1 MISNLRIF
9 NIIKGDAKL
18 KKNGDNKKK
27 KIKKIRCGMMNGSD
41 IQEMIDKLI
50 DWYKVRFPNYCL
62 TVNNGAVEIDKLYRE
77 NSNCVNMTF
86 DEFINRMVFSFET
99 SLKCYYAK
107 DIEATELQKFTNID
121 STKAIVVKLYTIKEK
136 FLKRD
141 IDKVC
146 FIAADK
152 KNGRIISILDD
163 GILPNDIKN
172 KSFKNAYLLCG
183 EEEYLK
189 LNYKNQLIKS
199 IAGDDTMNLGMYE
212 GKNIDINEVID
223 SAETVPFFAE
233 YRLIVMENTGLFKS
247 GGEQL
252 AEYMKTIPSTTIF
265 LFVESDVDKRSK
277 MYKAVKSAGYICEI
291 NRQTENDIA
300 IWAARIFDYNGK
312 KITKANMSYLIA
324 SVGTDMEVLSREI
337 EKLISYAL
345 NKNVISKEDIDAV
358 CIKQLNVRIFDMMD
372 AISVKNQKKTLD
384 CYYELIAEKE
394 PPMRIL
400 FMISRQFNLML
411 QAKDLSSRGM
421 NREQVAHTMGV
432 QSFIAGKCINQC
444 RNFSMAE
451 LKSGLAESVNT
462 ESLIKSGMMDEN
474 IGVEMLLVKYSKRN

>member
-1 MISNLRIF
+1 MKTL
-9 NIIKGDAKL
+9 A
-18 KKNGDNKKK
+18 
-27 KIKKIRCGMMNGSD
+27 
-41 IQEMIDKLI
+41 
-50 DWYKVRFPNYCL
+50 
-62 TVNNGAVEIDKLYRE
+62 
-77 NSNCVNMTF
+77 
-86 DEFINRMVFSFET
+86 
-99 SLKCYYAK
+99 
-107 DIEATELQKFTNID
+107 
-121 STKAIVVKLYTIKEK
+121 
-136 FLKRD
+136 
-141 IDKVC
+141 
-146 FIAADK
+146 
-152 KNGRIISILDD
+152 
-163 GILPNDIKN
+163 NDIKN

-189 LNYKNQLIKS
+189 LNYKNRLIKS

-462 ESLIKSGMMDEN
+462 ESLIKSGMMDGN
-474 IGVEMLLVKYSKRN
+474 IGVEMLLVKYSKTN

>member
-1 MISNLRIF
+1 MKTL
-9 NIIKGDAKL
+9 A
-18 KKNGDNKKK
+18 
-27 KIKKIRCGMMNGSD
+27 
-41 IQEMIDKLI
+41 
-50 DWYKVRFPNYCL
+50 
-62 TVNNGAVEIDKLYRE
+62 
-77 NSNCVNMTF
+77 
-86 DEFINRMVFSFET
+86 
-99 SLKCYYAK
+99 
-107 DIEATELQKFTNID
+107 
-121 STKAIVVKLYTIKEK
+121 
-136 FLKRD
+136 
-141 IDKVC
+141 
-146 FIAADK
+146 
-152 KNGRIISILDD
+152 
-163 GILPNDIKN
+163 NDIKN

-189 LNYKNQLIKS
+189 LNYKNRLIKS
-199 IAGDDTMNLGMYE
+199 IAGDDTMNLGVYE

-223 SAETVPFFAE
+223 RAETVPIFAE
-233 YRLIVMENTGLFKS
+233 YRLIVLDNTGLFKS

-451 LKSGLAESVNT
+451 LKSGLSESVNT